1 VIERTGMRL
10 TAPLWIEHVVILGPV
25 ELLIER
31 VVILGLVA
39 GVDRAHRHEVDS
51 AAVDR
56 ARRHPVAGALWIEG
70 VCVVRLIEVHC

>member
-1 VIERTGMRL
+1 
-10 TAPLWIEHVVILGPV
+10 
-25 ELLIER
+25 
-31 VVILGLVA
+31 LGLVA